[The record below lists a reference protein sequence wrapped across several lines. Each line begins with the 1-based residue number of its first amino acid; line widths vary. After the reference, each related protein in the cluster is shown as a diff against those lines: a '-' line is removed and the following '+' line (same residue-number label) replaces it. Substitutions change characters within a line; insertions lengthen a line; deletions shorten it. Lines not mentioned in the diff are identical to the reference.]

1 MYFAVP
7 NGAAARVAAQH
18 SQDFASWYA
27 HIPGLKVV
35 QPYCAADAKALLK
48 SAIRDPGP
56 VVFLENEILYGRKFE
71 VPVGQDITVPIGQA
85 RIRREGQDL
94 TILSFG
100 IGVSHA
106 LEAAE
111 ALSAEGIS
119 AEVIDLRSLRP
130 LDTDTVIQS
139 MVKTNRCI
147 TVVEG
152 WPVCSIGSYVAS
164 VVMRDAFD
172 WARRTGAEHYRQGH
186 ANAVCRESRETCAC
200 QFARNCRGCAHR
212 PLSLSVPA

>member
-1 MYFAVP
+1 M
-7 NGAAARVAAQH
+7 
-18 SQDFASWYA
+18 
-27 HIPGLKVV
+27 
-35 QPYCAADAKALLK
+35 
-48 SAIRDPGP
+48 
-56 VVFLENEILYGRKFE
+56 ENEILYGRKFE

-139 MVKTNRCI
+139 VVKTNRCI
-147 TVVEG
+147 TVEEG

-172 WARRTGAEHYRQGH
+172 WLDAPVLSITGKDTPMPYAENLEKLALVNSQEIVEAAHTVLYR
-186 ANAVCRESRETCAC
+186 
-200 QFARNCRGCAHR
+200 
-212 PLSLSVPA
+212 